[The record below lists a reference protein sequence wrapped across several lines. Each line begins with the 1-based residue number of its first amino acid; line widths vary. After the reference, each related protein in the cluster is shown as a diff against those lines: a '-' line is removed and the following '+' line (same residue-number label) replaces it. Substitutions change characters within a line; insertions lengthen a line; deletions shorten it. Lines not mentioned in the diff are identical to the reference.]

1 MMLKTLLK
9 NAILL
14 QTGAITKSFMSSILL
29 NPYQIMSL
37 LSAFKSFF
45 LFYFLGRLAEELRT
59 EQEHGLASD
68 KALKTL
74 SSQSLELQSRLEDVE
89 TTALRHGRKIVAKL
103 EERVRALESELC
115 K

>member
-1 MMLKTLLK
+1 MH
-9 NAILL
+9 
-14 QTGAITKSFMSSILL
+14 
-29 NPYQIMSL
+29 
-37 LSAFKSFF
+37 FF
-45 LFYFLGRLAEELRT
+45 LTQTSIFLGRLAEELRT

>member
-1 MMLKTLLK
+1 MTIGF
-9 NAILL
+9 IL
-14 QTGAITKSFMSSILL
+14 SI
-29 NPYQIMSL
+29 NGFYTVNN
-37 LSAFKSFF
+37 KYFF
-45 LFYFLGRLAEELRT
+45 SGRLAEELRT
-59 EQEHGLASD
+59 EQEHGMASD
-68 KALKTL
+68 KNLKIL